1 MYYSYL
7 KRSKLFGSNLSD
19 DMLKKLCFCV
29 HEKTY
34 APEEFIIKKD
44 EHPDKLY
51 IVLSGR
57 IKSVLLDRTIKRYTS
72 GKLVCEREF
81 FF

>member
-1 MYYSYL
+1 MYYRYL
-7 KRSKLFGSNLSD
+7 KRSKLIGSNLSD
-19 DMLKKLCFCV
+19 DIIKKLCFCI
-29 HEKTY
+29 HERTY

-57 IKSVLLDRTIKRYTS
+57 VKSVLLDRTIKRYTS
-72 GKLVCEREF
+72 GKLVGEREF
-81 FF
+81 YF

>member
-29 HEKTY
+29 HEKTF
-34 APEEFIIKKD
+34 APEEIIVK
-44 EHPDKLY
+44 
-51 IVLSGR
+51 
-57 IKSVLLDRTIKRYTS
+57 
-72 GKLVCEREF
+72 
-81 FF
+81 